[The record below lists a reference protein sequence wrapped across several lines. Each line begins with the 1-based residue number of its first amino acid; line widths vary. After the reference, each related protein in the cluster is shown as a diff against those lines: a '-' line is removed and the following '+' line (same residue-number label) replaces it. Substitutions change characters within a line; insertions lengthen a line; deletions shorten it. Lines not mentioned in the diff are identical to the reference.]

1 MGDIKKIKSNEMQE
15 IIDFYYFIE
24 DYGHIFY
31 GKEKELD
38 ESFKKIISGIEEIRK
53 IVNYYYD
60 D

>member
-31 GKEKELD
+31 GEEKELD
-38 ESFKKIISGIEEIRK
+38 ESFKKNIIR
-53 IVNYYYD
+53 NRRN
-60 D
+60 